1 MTVCPQCDTA
11 IDVSRSSPEAANCP
25 HCGQRLTNGFGN
37 DTWLSVAR
45 VANLAEA
52 GFITDELIGRGID
65 ARVHQLDE
73 FNAATDRWAA
83 QYLIRVPSESA
94 QPAAEHI
101 RQYLTEEPPARP
113 TVLDAFRLT
122 LGGSANDPG
131 SWRPVIAVLLVGVA
145 SFALGQRF
153 SAAPPPRRP
162 ARSDLAMTIA
172 GIGRSFS
179 TAPTANQPRYRLS
192 FDPHEQQWTLDADR
206 DNDGVFDQSQQ
217 FNAIGAAR

>member
-11 IDVSRSSPEAANCP
+11 IDVDRSSAEAAVCA
-25 HCGQRLTNGFGN
+25 HCGGTLAPTFA
-37 DTWLSVAR
+37 DETWLSVAR

-83 QYLIRVPSESA
+83 QYLIRVPSDSA

-122 LGGSANDPG
+122 VGGSASDPA

-153 SAAPPPRRP
+153 SDAPPQRRP

-172 GIGRSFS
+172 GIGRSLS

-192 FDPHEQQWTLDADR
+192 FDPHQQRWTLDTDR
-206 DNDGVFDQSQQ
+206 DNDGVFDRTQQ
-217 FNAIGAAR
+217 FNAVGAGR